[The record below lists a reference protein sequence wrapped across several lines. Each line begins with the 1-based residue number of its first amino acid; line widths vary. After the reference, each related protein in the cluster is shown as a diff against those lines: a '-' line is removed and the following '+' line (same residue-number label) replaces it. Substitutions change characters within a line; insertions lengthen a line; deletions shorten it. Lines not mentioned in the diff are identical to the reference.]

1 MRPPR
6 ELLRSGA
13 RVAVPTY
20 PLARRVASL
29 EVAVRENAA
38 LAVPLAEQVRR
49 LEQSLLPLLEPARDS
64 AVDPAGPPAADAAA
78 DAADDAADDE
88 GGS

>member
-29 EVAVRENAA
+29 EVAVRENAE
-38 LAVPLAEQVRR
+38 LAVPLAEQVTR
-49 LEQSLLPLLEPARDS
+49 LEQSLLPLLEPARDPAVDP
-64 AVDPAGPPAADAAA
+64 AVDPAGNPAG
-78 DAADDAADDE
+78 DAADDE